1 MAKSFLLPR
10 DPMSDDIPNSYG
22 AGQQY
27 GTNAAQNGQN
37 LDTSGM
43 ARAVA
48 EAAEAAFRWTQEHVG
63 RCMRNY
69 Q

>member
-37 LDTSGM
+37 STP
-43 ARAVA
+43 
-48 EAAEAAFRWTQEHVG
+48 AAWPALSRRRLKRPSAG
-63 RCMRNY
+63 RKSTWEDV
-69 Q
+69 